1 MLKWKRRGTSVTKK
15 IFALDIGT
23 RSVVGI
29 ILEIRDK
36 KYIITDVII
45 KEHTERAMLDGQIHD
60 VVAVSNVIL
69 DIKLA
74 LENKH
79 GPLTK
84 VCVAAAGRALRTE
97 IGKSSIYITGKPL
110 LSADDRIHLELAA
123 VQHAQ
128 FQVAENEEAQHN
140 YHYYCVGYSV
150 LHYYLDGQEI
160 GNLLDQKGD
169 TAEAEVIAT
178 FLPRVV
184 VDSLFAALKRVDLE
198 LEALTLEPIAAI
210 HVLIPPSMRR
220 LNVCLVDIG
229 AGTSDIAI
237 TDERTIIAY
246 GMVPYA
252 GDEITEEIS
261 DHYLLDFPNAE
272 EVKRSINESEKII
285 LHDILGF
292 ESEILKEELI
302 TAIFPAIEK
311 LANSISEEIL
321 RLNNAKPPQAVML
334 IGGGSLTPCLS
345 NILAEKLSLP
355 ENRVAIRGIE
365 AIKNLEIE
373 GDHQQGPELVTPIGI
388 AISSEVNPIHYVSVE
403 VNGIPVR
410 LFDLKQLTIGDAL
423 LAAGLQLTKLYGKP
437 GNAKIISI
445 NGRNITI
452 PGTHGEPPVIKRNSV
467 NCPLDASLN
476 PGDQLWIEKGK
487 DGTETSVILSELL
500 DELPKRQIYINE
512 EEYEINSTLFMN
524 GIPVNGHE
532 EVHDGDQILFKMP
545 DTIQD
550 ALMFA
555 GLKSILNELV
565 PFHLFIN
572 GQQESFPAF
581 SGAVYVNGKKAQFNK
596 RISDGAHLTLIR
608 RKQVTVN
615 DLLNVYNTNIDA
627 ENQISVTFNDKPLIL
642 TNKSCTVY
650 RNDTPLN
657 HTDILLN
664 GEQIHLNYEYGSSFI
679 FQDLFRYV
687 EIEFPQDKPGG
698 FHLMRNKQEVTFYD
712 EIHDGDQLE
721 IVWFHTNGNP
731 STINKPVRG

>member
-1 MLKWKRRGTSVTKK
+1 MLKRKRRDTSLTKK

-29 ILEIRDK
+29 ILEIRNE
-36 KYIITDVII
+36 KYVITDVII
-45 KEHTERAMLDGQIHD
+45 REHTERAMLDGQIHD

-69 DIKLA
+69 DIKLT
-74 LENKH
+74 LEKKH

-97 IGKSSIYITGKPL
+97 IGRSSIHITGKPL

-123 VQHAQ
+123 VQQAQ
-128 FQVAENEEAQHN
+128 FQVAENEDVQHN

-150 LHYYLDGQEI
+150 LHYYLDEQEI

-169 TAEAEVIAT
+169 VAEAEVIAT

-184 VDSLFAALKRVDLE
+184 VESLFAALKRVDLE

-237 TDERTIIAY
+237 TDERTIVAY

-261 DHYLLDFPNAE
+261 DYYLLDFPYAE

-285 LHDILGF
+285 VHDILGF
-292 ESEILKEELI
+292 ESEVAREEMI
-302 TAIFPAIEK
+302 SAIFPAIEK
-311 LANSISEEIL
+311 LADSISQEIL

-334 IGGGSLTPCLS
+334 IGGGSLTPRLS
-345 NILAEKLSLP
+345 TILAEKLNLP
-355 ENRVAIRGIE
+355 DNRVAIRGIE

-373 GDHQQGPELVTPIGI
+373 DDHQQGPELVTPIGI

-403 VNGIPVR
+403 VNGTPVR

-437 GNAKIISI
+437 GNAKIVSI
-445 NGRNITI
+445 NGRNTTI
-452 PGTHGEPPVIKRNSV
+452 PGTHGEPPIIKKNNV
-467 NCPLDASLN
+467 NCPLDAALN
-476 PGDQLWIEKGK
+476 PGDQLWVEKGN
-487 DGTETSVILSELL
+487 DGTETSVILSEFL
-500 DELPKRQIYINE
+500 DELPKRRIYINE
-512 EEYEINSTLFMN
+512 EEYEIYSSLFMN
-524 GIPVNGHE
+524 GLQADGRE

-545 DTIQD
+545 DTVED

-555 GLKSILNELV
+555 GLKSIVDELT
-565 PFHLFIN
+565 PFNLIIN
-572 GQQESFPAF
+572 GQQESFPPF
-581 SGAVYVNGKKAQFNK
+581 SGAVYVNEKEAQFNH
-596 RISDGAHLTLIR
+596 RISDGDHLTLIR
-608 RKQVTVN
+608 RKPVTVN
-615 DLLNVYNTNIDA
+615 DLLTIYNTDE
-627 ENQISVTFNDKPLIL
+627 ENHISVTFNNEPLIL
-642 TNKSCTVY
+642 TNKSYTIY
-650 RNDTPLN
+650 RNDTLLN
-657 HTDILLN
+657 NTDILLN
-664 GEQIHLNYEYGSSFI
+664 GERIHLKYESKSSFI

-698 FHLMRNKQEVTFYD
+698 FHLMRNKQEATFYD

-721 IVWFHTNGNP
+721 IVWFHTHGNP
-731 STINKPVRG
+731 STISKPVRG